1 MRTREGLPTV
11 EQMSSVPRPRLAA
24 LDALRFVAAAAVVL
38 YHFTGR
44 TSSVWG
50 PEQGER
56 LGGIGRWTGYGSLG
70 PALFFVISG
79 FVILMTAWG
88 RSTAHVVASRVGR
101 LYPAYWVAVLTTGAL
116 LLFLWP
122 EGKHVTPHE
131 VLVNLTMMQSA
142 FGVDHVDGVYWT
154 LWTELRFYLLL
165 AVFSL
170 LGITRSR

>member
-1 MRTREGLPTV
+1 
-11 EQMSSVPRPRLAA
+11 MSSAARPRLAA
-24 LDALRFVAAAAVVL
+24 LDALRFLAAAAVGL
-38 YHFTGR
+38 YHLTGR

-50 PEQGER
+50 PEQAER

-70 PALFFVISG
+70 PELFFVISG

-88 RSTAHVVASRVGR
+88 RRTSEFVASRVGG

-122 EGKHVTPHE
+122 EGKQVTPHE

-142 FGVDHVDGVYWT
+142 VGVDHVD
-154 LWTELRFYLLL
+154 
-165 AVFSL
+165 
-170 LGITRSR
+170 